1 MAEQKMETLM
11 EQWQFVCQN
20 LRRNLG
26 DSAYES
32 WLEPMLLGHFKE
44 GVLSLFLPT
53 RFMRDYIV
61 RHFADDIIE
70 AWRSENPAVESL
82 SFDVGKPTASAV
94 PNSFAAPGISAAPQI
109 EIQESIEAIEKDDL
123 SAALDPRFTFDNFV
137 VGKPNEFAYAAAR
150 RVAESDAVSFNP
162 LYLYSGVGLGKTHL
176 MHSIAWH
183 IRERNPARK
192 VVYLSAEKFMYR
204 FIRAIRFKDTFSFK
218 EQLRAVDVLMIDDVQ
233 FLIGKENTQ
242 EEFFHTFNALVDQ
255 GKQIVLSADKPPVNL
270 EGIEDRLKTRLGS
283 GLVADIHPTTYEL
296 RLGILETKAQSL
308 GVYIPQDVIEFL
320 AEKMTSSVRELEGA
334 LIRVASH
341 VQLMGGAVTLDRTRE
356 ILRDVLNVL
365 DRRVT
370 IDEIQRKV
378 AEHYSIRVAEM
389 QSKRR
394 ERNVARPRQIAMY
407 LSKTLT
413 PRSLPEIG
421 RKFDRDHTTVIH
433 AVRKVEEMMAD
444 DRLFREEIEGLR
456 RSLALS

>member
-11 EQWQFVCQN
+11 EQWQFVCRD
-20 LRRNLG
+20 LRRKVG
-26 DSAYES
+26 DSAFES
-32 WLEPMLLGHFKE
+32 WLEPMALGGFRD
-44 GVLSLFLPT
+44 GILSLYLPT

-61 RHFADDIIE
+61 RHFADDVSEI
-70 AWRSENPAVESL
+70 WREHNPEIESL
-82 SFDVGKPTASAV
+82 VFDVGRPTASAL
-94 PNSFAAPGISAAPQI
+94 PNSYAAPTVAEPQPA
-109 EIQESIEAIEKDDL
+109 EVPDMPEPAEKDDL

-183 IRERNPARK
+183 IRERNPSRK

-270 EGIEDRLKTRLGS
+270 EGIEDRLKTRLGL

-308 GVYIPQDVIEFL
+308 GVFIPQDVIEFL

-341 VQLMGGAVTLDRTRE
+341 VQLMGGSVTLDRTRE

-370 IDEIQRKV
+370 IEEIQRKV
-378 AEHYSIRVAEM
+378 AEHYNIRISEM

-394 ERNVARPRQIAMY
+394 ERNVARPRQVAMF

-433 AVRKVEEMMAD
+433 AVRKVEEMMGEDAS
-444 DRLFREEIEGLR
+444 FRDEVEGLR
-456 RSLALS
+456 RSLSL